1 VEILCRRIPY
11 GVKGIKNRQTKR
23 MKITGRDIVITGLQA
38 WDNDIG
44 SNCINIA
51 KEFAK
56 DNRVLYVNFPLDQRT
71 LMRGK
76 GDAKIQKRLDMIKN
90 KSEDL
95 EKVGENIWTL
105 YPKTIIQ
112 SINWIGVERIFDL
125 FNKRNNTKFAFEIS
139 KALKKLNF
147 TDFIIFN
154 DSDMF
159 RSFYLKDFLKP
170 AMYIYYSRDNLIAV
184 DYWKKHGIRIEAE
197 LIKKSDLCTANST
210 YLADYCRQFNPN
222 SYYVGQ
228 GCDLSLFNPNLITD
242 IPEDIKAITSP
253 VIGYV
258 GALVGLRLDI
268 KLLEFIAENRPQ
280 WNIVLVGPEDDE
292 FKNSRLHSYSNVHFL
307 GPKKM
312 EELPLYVKAF
322 DVCINPQCVNE
333 VTIGN
338 YPRKIDE
345 YLAMGKPTVATKTTA
360 MEVFAN
366 HCYLANNKES
376 YIELIEK
383 ALNSDNEAEMKR
395 RRDFAMTHT
404 WENNVEEIYNA
415 MNDVMRKKEGAE
427 V

>member
-1 VEILCRRIPY
+1 
-11 GVKGIKNRQTKR
+11 

-56 DNRVLYVNFPLDQRT
+56 DNRVLYVNFPLDSKT
-71 LMRGK
+71 LIK
-76 GDAKIQKRLDMIKN
+76 SKSDPKIQKRLSIIKN
-90 KSEDL
+90 EKDDL
-95 EKVGENIWTL
+95 EKVGDNIWTL
-105 YPKTIIQ
+105 YPKTTIQ
-112 SINWIGVERIFDL
+112 SINWIGIESIFDF
-125 FNKRNNTKFAFEIS
+125 FNKRNNTKLAFEIS
-139 KALKKLNF
+139 KAMKRLNF
-147 TDFIIFN
+147 DKFFIFN

-159 RSFYLKDFLKP
+159 RSFYLKEFLKP
-170 AMYIYYSRDNLIAV
+170 ELYIYYSRDNLIAV

-197 LIKKSDLCTANST
+197 LIAKSDLCTANST

-228 GCDLSLFNPNLITD
+228 GCDLSLFNPNLMTD
-242 IPEDIKAITSP
+242 VPEDIKTIKSP
-253 VIGYV
+253 IIGYV

-280 WNIVLVGPEDDE
+280 WNIVLVGPEDDN
-292 FKNSRLHSYSNVHFL
+292 FKNSRLHSFSNVHFL

-312 EELPLYVKAF
+312 EYLPLYVKAF
-322 DVCINPQCVNE
+322 DVCINPQLVNE

-345 YLAMGKPTVATKTTA
+345 YLAMGKPTVATSTTA
-360 MEVFAN
+360 MEVFADY
-366 HCYLANNKES
+366 CYLANNKEG
-376 YIELIEK
+376 YIKSIEA
-383 ALNSDNEAEMKR
+383 ALSTNTGEEEKR

-404 WENNVEEIYNA
+404 WENNVGEIYNA
-415 MNDVMRKKEGAE
+415 MNDVLTKREEMEN
-427 V
+427 

>member
-1 VEILCRRIPY
+1 
-11 GVKGIKNRQTKR
+11 

-56 DNRVLYVNFPLDQRT
+56 DNRVLYVNFPLDSKT
-71 LMRGK
+71 LIK
-76 GDAKIQKRLDMIKN
+76 SKSDPKIQKRLSIIKN
-90 KSEDL
+90 EKDDL
-95 EKVGENIWTL
+95 EKVGDNIWTL
-105 YPKTIIQ
+105 YPKTTIQ
-112 SINWIGVERIFDL
+112 SINWIGIESIFDF
-125 FNKRNNTKFAFEIS
+125 FNKRNNTKLAFEIS
-139 KALKKLNF
+139 KTMKRLNF
-147 TDFIIFN
+147 DKFFIFN

-159 RSFYLKDFLKP
+159 RSFYLKEFLKP
-170 AMYIYYSRDNLIAV
+170 ELYIYYSRDNLIAV

-197 LIKKSDLCTANST
+197 LIAKSDLCTANST

-228 GCDLSLFNPNLITD
+228 GCDLSLFNPNLMTD
-242 IPEDIKAITSP
+242 VPEDIKIIKSP
-253 VIGYV
+253 IIGYV

-280 WNIVLVGPEDDE
+280 WNLVLVGPEDE
-292 FKNSRLHSYSNVHFL
+292 NFKNSRLHSFSNVHFL

-312 EELPLYVKAF
+312 EDLPLYVKAF
-322 DVCINPQCVNE
+322 DVCINPQLVNE

-345 YLAMGKPTVATKTTA
+345 YLAMGKPTVATSTTA
-360 MEVFAN
+360 MEVFADY
-366 HCYLANNKES
+366 CYLANNKEG
-376 YIELIEK
+376 YIKSIEA
-383 ALNSDNEAEMKR
+383 ALSANTSEEEKR

-404 WENNVEEIYNA
+404 WENNVGEIYYA
-415 MNDVMRKKEGAE
+415 MNDVLTKREE
-427 V
+427 IEN

>member
-1 VEILCRRIPY
+1 
-11 GVKGIKNRQTKR
+11 

-56 DNRVLYVNFPLDQRT
+56 DNRVLYVNFPLDSKT
-71 LMRGK
+71 LIK
-76 GDAKIQKRLDMIKN
+76 SKSDPKIQKRLSIRKN
-90 KSEDL
+90 EKDDL
-95 EKVGENIWTL
+95 EKVGDNIWTL
-105 YPKTIIQ
+105 YPKTTIQ
-112 SINWIGVERIFDL
+112 SINWIGIESIFDF
-125 FNKRNNTKFAFEIS
+125 FNKRNNTKLAFEIS
-139 KALKKLNF
+139 KAMKRLNF
-147 TDFIIFN
+147 DKFFIFN

-159 RSFYLKDFLKP
+159 RSFYLKEFLKP
-170 AMYIYYSRDNLIAV
+170 ELYIYYSRDNLIAV

-197 LIKKSDLCTANST
+197 LIAKSDLCTANST

-228 GCDLSLFNPNLITD
+228 GCDLSLFNPNLMTD
-242 IPEDIKAITSP
+242 VPEDIKTIKSP

-280 WNIVLVGPEDDE
+280 WNLVLVGPEDE
-292 FKNSRLHSYSNVHFL
+292 NFKNSRLHSFSNVHFL

-312 EELPLYVKAF
+312 EDLPLYVKAF
-322 DVCINPQCVNE
+322 DVCINPQLVNE

-345 YLAMGKPTVATKTTA
+345 YLAMGKPTVATSTTA
-360 MEVFAN
+360 MEVFADY
-366 HCYLANNKES
+366 CYLANNKEG
-376 YIELIEK
+376 YIKSIEA
-383 ALNSDNEAEMKR
+383 ALSANTSEEEKR

-404 WENNVEEIYNA
+404 WENNVGEIYNA
-415 MNDVMRKKEGAE
+415 MNDVLTKREE
-427 V
+427 IEN

>member
-1 VEILCRRIPY
+1 
-11 GVKGIKNRQTKR
+11 
-23 MKITGRDIVITGLQA
+23 MKITGRDIIITGLQA

-71 LMRGK
+71 ILHGK
-76 GDAKIQKRLDMIKN
+76 SDKKIQKRLDIINNN
-90 KSEDL
+90 KEDL
-95 EKVGENIWTL
+95 EQVGENIWTL

-112 SINWIGVERIFDL
+112 SINWIGIESVFNFL
-125 FNKRNNTKFAFEIS
+125 NKRNNTKFAFEIS
-139 KALKKLNF
+139 KSLKRLNF
-147 TDFIIFN
+147 QNFFIFN

-170 AMYIYYSRDNLIAV
+170 ELYIYYSRDNLIAV

-228 GCDLSLFNPNLITD
+228 GCDLSLFNPDLLKD
-242 IPEDIKAITSP
+242 IPEDIKSIKSP
-253 VIGYV
+253 IIGYV

-280 WNIVLVGPEDDE
+280 WSIVLVGPEDED

-307 GPKKM
+307 GAKKM

-322 DVCINPQCVNE
+322 DVCINPQLINE

-360 MEVFAN
+360 MEVFADY
-366 HCYLANNKES
+366 CYLAENKEG
-376 YIELIEK
+376 YIQLIEK
-383 ALNSDNEAEMKR
+383 ALSENNQAQERR

-404 WENNVEEIYNA
+404 WENNVDEIYKA
-415 MNDVMRKKEGAE
+415 ISQTLEAREEAE
-427 V
+427 Q

>member
-1 VEILCRRIPY
+1 
-11 GVKGIKNRQTKR
+11 

-56 DNRVLYVNFPLDQRT
+56 DNRVLYVNFPLDSRT
-71 LMRGK
+71 IMNERS
-76 GDAKIQKRLDMIKN
+76 DVKIQKRLAIIKN
-90 KSEDL
+90 EKDDL

-105 YPKTIIQ
+105 YPKTTIQ
-112 SINWIGVERIFDL
+112 SINWIGAEGIFNF
-125 FNKRNNTKFAFEIS
+125 FNKRNNTKFAFQIS
-139 KALKKLNF
+139 KALKRLNF
-147 TDFIIFN
+147 DKFFIFN

-159 RSFYLKDFLKP
+159 RSFYLKEFLKP
-170 AMYIYYSRDNLIAV
+170 ELYIYYSRDNLIAV
-184 DYWKKHGIRIEAE
+184 DYWKKHGIRIESE
-197 LIKKSDLCTANST
+197 LIRKSDLCTANST
-210 YLADYCRQFNPN
+210 YLADYCRQFNPH

-228 GCDLSLFNPNLITD
+228 GCDLSLFNPNLMTD
-242 IPEDIKAITSP
+242 VPDDIKIIKSP

-280 WNIVLVGPEDDE
+280 WNIVLVGPEDDN

-307 GPKKM
+307 GAKKM

-322 DVCINPQCVNE
+322 DVCINPQLVNE

-345 YLAMGKPTVATKTTA
+345 YLAMGKPTVATATTA
-360 MEVFAN
+360 MEVFADY
-366 HCYLANNKES
+366 CYLAKNKEG
-376 YIELIEK
+376 YIESIEK
-383 ALNSDNEAEMKR
+383 ALNSNNPEETKR
-395 RRDFAMTHT
+395 RRNFAMTHT
-404 WENNVEEIYNA
+404 WENNVEEIYKA
-415 MNDVMRKKEGAE
+415 MNDVLSEREEKYA
-427 V
+427 

>member
-1 VEILCRRIPY
+1 
-11 GVKGIKNRQTKR
+11 

-56 DNRVLYVNFPLDQRT
+56 DNRVLYVNFPLDSKT
-71 LMRGK
+71 LIK
-76 GDAKIQKRLDMIKN
+76 SKSDPKIQKRLSIIKN
-90 KSEDL
+90 EKDDL
-95 EKVGENIWTL
+95 EKVGDNIWTL
-105 YPKTIIQ
+105 YPKTTIQ
-112 SINWIGVERIFDL
+112 SINWIGIESIFDF
-125 FNKRNNTKFAFEIS
+125 FNKRNNTKLAFEIS
-139 KALKKLNF
+139 KAMKRLNF
-147 TDFIIFN
+147 DKFFIFN

-159 RSFYLKDFLKP
+159 RSFYLKEFLKP
-170 AMYIYYSRDNLIAV
+170 ELYIYYSRDNLIAV

-197 LIKKSDLCTANST
+197 LIAKSDLCTANST

-228 GCDLSLFNPNLITD
+228 GCDLSLFNPNLMTD
-242 IPEDIKAITSP
+242 VPEDIKTIKSP
-253 VIGYV
+253 IIGYV

-280 WNIVLVGPEDDE
+280 WNIVLVGPEDDN
-292 FKNSRLHSYSNVHFL
+292 FKNSRLHSFSNVHFL

-312 EELPLYVKAF
+312 EDLPLYVKAF
-322 DVCINPQCVNE
+322 DVCINPQLVNE

-345 YLAMGKPTVATKTTA
+345 YLAMGKPTVATSTTA
-360 MEVFAN
+360 MEVFAAY
-366 HCYLANNKES
+366 CYLANNKEG
-376 YIELIEK
+376 YIKSIEA
-383 ALNSDNEAEMKR
+383 ALSTNTGEEEKR

-404 WENNVEEIYNA
+404 WENNVGEIYNA
-415 MNDVMRKKEGAE
+415 MNDVLTKREEMEN
-427 V
+427 

>member
-1 VEILCRRIPY
+1 
-11 GVKGIKNRQTKR
+11 
-23 MKITGRDIVITGLQA
+23 MKITGRDIIITGLQA

-71 LMRGK
+71 ILNGK
-76 GDAKIQKRLDMIKN
+76 NDKKIQKRLDIIKN
-90 KSEDL
+90 SKEDL
-95 EKVGENIWTL
+95 EQIGENIWTL

-112 SINWIGVERIFDL
+112 SINWIGIEPVFNYL
-125 FNKRNNTKFAFEIS
+125 NKRNNTKFAFEIS
-139 KALKKLNF
+139 KALKRLNF
-147 TDFIIFN
+147 KNFFIFN

-159 RSFYLKDFLKP
+159 RSFYLKEFLKP
-170 AMYIYYSRDNLIAV
+170 ELYIYYSRDNLIAV

-210 YLADYCRQFNPN
+210 YLADYCKQFNPH

-228 GCDLSLFNPNLITD
+228 GCDLSLFNPDLITE
-242 IPEDIKAITSP
+242 IPEDMKQIKYP

-268 KLLEFIAENRPQ
+268 KLLEFIAENRPE
-280 WNIVLVGPEDDE
+280 WNIVLVGPEDDD
-292 FKNSRLHSYSNVHFL
+292 FKKSRLHLHSNVHFL
-307 GPKKM
+307 GAKKM
-312 EELPLYVKAF
+312 EELPSYVKSF
-322 DVCINPQCVNE
+322 DVCINPQCVTE

-345 YLAMGKPTVATKTTA
+345 YLAMGKPTIATKTTA
-360 MEVFAN
+360 MEVFADY
-366 HCYLANNKES
+366 CYLAKNKEG

-383 ALNSDNEAEMKR
+383 ALSNNNSIEER
-395 RRDFAMTHT
+395 RRREFAMTHT
-404 WENNVEEIYNA
+404 WENNVQEIYKAINEILTLKRTDI
-415 MNDVMRKKEGAE
+415 NEFTG
-427 V
+427 

>member
-1 VEILCRRIPY
+1 
-11 GVKGIKNRQTKR
+11 

-56 DNRVLYVNFPLDQRT
+56 DNRVLYVNFPLDSRT
-71 LMRGK
+71 IMKGK
-76 GDAKIQKRLDMIKN
+76 NDEKIRKRLAIIKN
-90 KSEDL
+90 ERDDL
-95 EKVGENIWTL
+95 EQVGENIWTL
-105 YPKTIIQ
+105 YPRTTLQ
-112 SINWIGVERIFDL
+112 SINWISLEGIFNF
-125 FNKRNNTKFAFEIS
+125 FNKRNNTKFAYQIS
-139 KALKKLNF
+139 KALKRLNF
-147 TDFIIFN
+147 DKFFIFN

-159 RSFYLKDFLKP
+159 RSFYLKEFLKP
-170 AMYIYYSRDNLIAV
+170 ELYIYYSRDNLIAV

-197 LIKKSDLCTANST
+197 LIRKSDLCTANST

-228 GCDLSLFNPNLITD
+228 GCDLSLFNPNLMTD
-242 IPEDIKAITSP
+242 IPDDIKIIKSP
-253 VIGYV
+253 IIGYV

-280 WNIVLVGPEDDE
+280 WNIVLVGPEDDN
-292 FKNSRLHSYSNVHFL
+292 FKNSRLHSFSNVHFL
-307 GPKKM
+307 GAKKM

-322 DVCINPQCVNE
+322 DVCINPQLVNE

-345 YLAMGKPTVATKTTA
+345 YLAMGKPTVATATTA
-360 MEVFAN
+360 MEVFADY
-366 HCYLANNKES
+366 CYLARNKEG
-376 YIELIEK
+376 YIESIEA
-383 ALNSDNEAEMKR
+383 ALNSNNTKEAKR

-404 WENNVEEIYNA
+404 WENNVVEIYKA
-415 MNDVMRKKEGAE
+415 MNDVLQTKEE
-427 V
+427 LEL

>member
-1 VEILCRRIPY
+1 
-11 GVKGIKNRQTKR
+11 

-56 DNRVLYVNFPLDQRT
+56 DNRVLYVNFPLDSKT
-71 LMRGK
+71 LIK
-76 GDAKIQKRLDMIKN
+76 SKSDPKTQKRLSIIKN
-90 KSEDL
+90 EKDDL
-95 EKVGENIWTL
+95 EKVGDNIWTL
-105 YPKTIIQ
+105 YPKTTIQ
-112 SINWIGVERIFDL
+112 SINWIGIESIFDF
-125 FNKRNNTKFAFEIS
+125 FNKRNNTKLAIEIS
-139 KALKKLNF
+139 KAMKRLNF
-147 TDFIIFN
+147 DKFFIFN

-159 RSFYLKDFLKP
+159 RSFYLKEFLKP
-170 AMYIYYSRDNLIAV
+170 ELYIYYSRDNLIAV

-228 GCDLSLFNPNLITD
+228 GCDLSLFNPNLMTD
-242 IPEDIKAITSP
+242 VPEDIKTIKSP
-253 VIGYV
+253 IIGYV

-280 WNIVLVGPEDDE
+280 WNIVLVGPEDDN
-292 FKNSRLHSYSNVHFL
+292 FKNSRLHSFSNVHFL

-312 EELPLYVKAF
+312 EDLPLYVKAF
-322 DVCINPQCVNE
+322 DVCINPQLVNE

-345 YLAMGKPTVATKTTA
+345 YLAMGKPTVATATTA
-360 MEVFAN
+360 MEVFADY
-366 HCYLANNKES
+366 CYLSRNKEG
-376 YIELIEK
+376 YIQAIEK
-383 ALNSDNEAEMKR
+383 ALSTNNEAEETK

-404 WENNVEEIYNA
+404 WENNVEAIYNA
-415 MNDVMRKKEGAE
+415 MNDVLTKREEAE
-427 V
+427 D

>member
-1 VEILCRRIPY
+1 
-11 GVKGIKNRQTKR
+11 

-56 DNRVLYVNFPLDQRT
+56 DNRVLYVNFPLDSKT
-71 LMRGK
+71 IMNGK
-76 GDAKIQKRLDMIKN
+76 SDAKVQKRLNIIKGQN
-90 KSEDL
+90 DDL
-95 EKVGENIWTL
+95 EQVGENIWTL
-105 YPKTIIQ
+105 YPKTTIQ
-112 SINWIGVERIFDL
+112 SINWIGVESIFNF

-139 KALKKLNF
+139 KALKRLNF
-147 TDFIIFN
+147 DKFFIFN

-159 RSFYLKDFLKP
+159 RSFYLKEFLKP
-170 AMYIYYSRDNLIAV
+170 ELYIYYSRDNLIAV

-197 LIKKSDLCTANST
+197 LIAKSDLCTANST

-228 GCDLSLFNPNLITD
+228 GCDLSLFNPNLMVD
-242 IPEDIKAITSP
+242 IPEDIKTIKAPI
-253 VIGYV
+253 IGYV

-280 WNIVLVGPEDDE
+280 WSIVLVGPEDDN
-292 FKNSRLHSYSNVHFL
+292 FKNSRLHSYPNVHFL
-307 GPKKM
+307 GAKKM

-322 DVCINPQCVNE
+322 DVCINPQLVNE

-345 YLAMGKPTVATKTTA
+345 YLAMGKPTVATSTTA
-360 MEVFAN
+360 MEVFADY
-366 HCYLANNKES
+366 CYLAKNKEG
-376 YIELIEK
+376 YIKSIEA
-383 ALNSDNEAEMKR
+383 ALSANSAEEAAR

-404 WENNVEEIYNA
+404 WENNVEEIYKAINEVLT
-415 MNDVMRKKEGAE
+415 NKEEAF
-427 V
+427 

>member
-1 VEILCRRIPY
+1 
-11 GVKGIKNRQTKR
+11 

-56 DNRVLYVNFPLDQRT
+56 DNRVLYVNFPLDSKT
-71 LMRGK
+71 LIK
-76 GDAKIQKRLDMIKN
+76 SKSDPKIQKRLSIIKN
-90 KSEDL
+90 EKDDL
-95 EKVGENIWTL
+95 EKVGDNIWTL
-105 YPKTIIQ
+105 YPKTTIQ
-112 SINWIGVERIFDL
+112 SINWIGIESIFDF
-125 FNKRNNTKFAFEIS
+125 FNKRNNTKLAFEIS
-139 KALKKLNF
+139 KAMKRLNF
-147 TDFIIFN
+147 DKFFIFN

-159 RSFYLKDFLKP
+159 RSFYLKEFLKP
-170 AMYIYYSRDNLIAV
+170 ELYIYYSRDNLIAV

-197 LIKKSDLCTANST
+197 LIAKSDLCTANST

-228 GCDLSLFNPNLITD
+228 GCDLSLFNPNLMTD
-242 IPEDIKAITSP
+242 VPEDIKTIKSP
-253 VIGYV
+253 IIGYV

-280 WNIVLVGPEDDE
+280 WNIVLVGPEDE
-292 FKNSRLHSYSNVHFL
+292 NFKNSRLHSFSNVHFL

-312 EELPLYVKAF
+312 EDLPLYVEAF
-322 DVCINPQCVNE
+322 DVCINPQLVNE

-345 YLAMGKPTVATKTTA
+345 YLAMGKPTVATSTTA
-360 MEVFAN
+360 MEVFADY
-366 HCYLANNKES
+366 CYLANNKEG
-376 YIELIEK
+376 YIKSIEA
-383 ALNSDNEAEMKR
+383 ALSTNTGEEEKR

-404 WENNVEEIYNA
+404 WENNVGEIYNA
-415 MNDVMRKKEGAE
+415 MNDVLTKREEMEN
-427 V
+427 

>member
-1 VEILCRRIPY
+1 
-11 GVKGIKNRQTKR
+11 

-56 DNRVLYVNFPLDQRT
+56 DNRVLYVNFPLDSKT
-71 LMRGK
+71 ILNEK
-76 GDAKIQKRLDMIKN
+76 NDAKTRKRLDIIRN
-90 KSEDL
+90 ERDDL
-95 EKVGENIWTL
+95 EQVGENIWAL
-105 YPKTIIQ
+105 YPRTTIQ
-112 SINWIGVERIFDL
+112 SINWIGIEGIFDY
-125 FNKRNNTKFAFEIS
+125 FNKRNNTKFAFQIS
-139 KALKKLNF
+139 KALKRL
-147 TDFIIFN
+147 DFNKFFIFN

-159 RSFYLKDFLKP
+159 RSFYLKEFLKP
-170 AMYIYYSRDNLIAV
+170 ELYIYYSRDNLIAV
-184 DYWKKHGIRIEAE
+184 SYWKKHGIRIEAE

-228 GCDLSLFNPNLITD
+228 GCDLTLFNPDFLRDTPSD
-242 IPEDIKAITSP
+242 ILNIKKPI
-253 VIGYV
+253 IGYV

-280 WNIVLVGPEDDE
+280 WNIVLVGPEDDN

-307 GPKKM
+307 GSKKM

-322 DVCINPQCVNE
+322 DVCINPQLVNE

-345 YLAMGKPTVATKTTA
+345 YLAMGKPVVATATTA
-360 MEVFAN
+360 MEVFADY
-366 HCYLANNKES
+366 CYLAKNKES
-376 YIELIEK
+376 YIQSIEA
-383 ALNSDNEAEMKR
+383 ALSSNTSDETKR

-404 WENNVEEIYNA
+404 WENNVAEIYKAINSTFLKREEI
-415 MNDVMRKKEGAE
+415 EL
-427 V
+427 

>member
-1 VEILCRRIPY
+1 
-11 GVKGIKNRQTKR
+11 

-71 LMRGK
+71 ILNSK
-76 GDAKIQKRLDMIKN
+76 NDYKIQKRLNINQGKG
-90 KSEDL
+90 EDL
-95 EKVGENIWTL
+95 EQVCDNIWTL

-112 SINWIGVERIFDL
+112 SINWIGIEGIFDY

-139 KALKKLNF
+139 KALKKLRFADYFIF
-147 TDFIIFN
+147 T

-159 RSFYLKDFLKP
+159 RSFYLKELLKP
-170 AMYIYYSRDNLIAV
+170 ELYIYYSRDNLIGV

-210 YLADYCRQFNPN
+210 YLADYCKKFNPN

-228 GCDLSLFNPNLITD
+228 GCDLTLFNPNFIRD
-242 IPEDIKAITSP
+242 IPEDLKSIKKP

-258 GALVGLRLDI
+258 GALVGSRLDI
-268 KLLEFIAENRPQ
+268 KLLEFIAENRPE
-280 WNIVLVGPEDDE
+280 WNIVLVGPEDDN
-292 FKNSRLHSYSNVHFL
+292 FKYSRLHSYSNVHFL
-307 GPKKM
+307 GTKRM
-312 EELPLYVKAF
+312 EELPLYVKGF
-322 DVCINPQCVNE
+322 DVCMNPQLVNE
-333 VTIGN
+333 ITIGN

-360 MEVFAN
+360 MEVFSDY
-366 HCYLANNKES
+366 CYLAKNKEG
-376 YIELIEK
+376 YIKAIEA
-383 ALNSDNEAEMKR
+383 ALNTDTEEEVKR

-404 WENNVEEIYNA
+404 WENNVEEIYKAINEIMQA
-415 MNDVMRKKEGAE
+415 KEAE
-427 V
+427 

>member
-1 VEILCRRIPY
+1 
-11 GVKGIKNRQTKR
+11 

-56 DNRVLYVNFPLDQRT
+56 DNRVLYVNFPLDSKT
-71 LMRGK
+71 LIK
-76 GDAKIQKRLDMIKN
+76 SKSDPKIQKRLSIIKN
-90 KSEDL
+90 EKDDL
-95 EKVGENIWTL
+95 EKVGDNIWTL
-105 YPKTIIQ
+105 YPKTTIQ
-112 SINWIGVERIFDL
+112 SINWIGIESIFDF
-125 FNKRNNTKFAFEIS
+125 FNKRNNTKLAFEIS
-139 KALKKLNF
+139 KAMKRLNF
-147 TDFIIFN
+147 DKFFIFN

-159 RSFYLKDFLKP
+159 RSFYLKEFLKP
-170 AMYIYYSRDNLIAV
+170 ELYIYYSRDNLIAV

-197 LIKKSDLCTANST
+197 LIAKSDLCTANST

-228 GCDLSLFNPNLITD
+228 GCDLSLFNPNLMTD
-242 IPEDIKAITSP
+242 VPEDIKTIKSP
-253 VIGYV
+253 IIGYV

-280 WNIVLVGPEDDE
+280 WNIVLVGPEDE
-292 FKNSRLHSYSNVHFL
+292 NFKNSRLHSFSNVHFL

-312 EELPLYVKAF
+312 EDLPLYVKAF
-322 DVCINPQCVNE
+322 DVCINPQLVNE

-345 YLAMGKPTVATKTTA
+345 YLAMGKPTVATSTTA
-360 MEVFAN
+360 MEVFADY
-366 HCYLANNKES
+366 CYLANNKEG
-376 YIELIEK
+376 YIKSIEA
-383 ALNSDNEAEMKR
+383 ALSTNTGEEEKR

-404 WENNVEEIYNA
+404 WENNVGEIYNA
-415 MNDVMRKKEGAE
+415 MNDVLTKREEMEN
-427 V
+427 